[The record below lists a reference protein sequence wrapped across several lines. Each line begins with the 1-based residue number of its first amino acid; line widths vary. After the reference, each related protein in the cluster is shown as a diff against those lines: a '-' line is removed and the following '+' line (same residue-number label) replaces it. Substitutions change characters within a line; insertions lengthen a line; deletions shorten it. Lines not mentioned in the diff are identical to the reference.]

1 MSEKSM
7 KSAQVCNYNYLLIKI
22 YNTIYVQLN
31 FFCLTVN
38 ADPEFSFYF
47 HRLRRKFHIVPLNRN
62 GFPNAVYIN
71 TNKSK
76 RNF

>member
-1 MSEKSM
+1 M

-31 FFCLTVN
+31 FFCLAIN

-47 HRLRRKFHIVPLNRN
+47 HRLRKEISHCTP
-62 GFPNAVYIN
+62 
-71 TNKSK
+71 K
-76 RNF
+76 